1 MKSLRILTL
10 AGIIFAAYSVHAEA
24 PAPSF
29 DGMSIRVGANF
40 GLCGLLTIKPI
51 PKSQLDPSIPVNSQ
65 YKRIYLRAIR
75 YNDAGNE
82 KETTGVA
89 ELPIQGKQFSYG
101 WAGLGDAHYKIY
113 VFTKDENL
121 EEIPLDASKYVTIK
135 ADHNGACVGDRDS
148 YWEPLKMR

>member
-10 AGIIFAAYSVHAEA
+10 AGLVFAAYSVRAEA

-29 DGMSIRVGANF
+29 DGSTIRVGANF

-51 PKSQLDPSIPVNSQ
+51 PKSQLDPSIPVNRQ
-65 YKRIYLRAIR
+65 YEKIFVRAIR

-82 KETTGVA
+82 KETTGQTQ
-89 ELPIQGKQFSYG
+89 LPIQGKQFSYG

-113 VFTKDENL
+113 VFTTDEKDN
-121 EEIPLDASKYVTIK
+121 EIPLDASKYVTIK
-135 ADHNGACVGDRDS
+135 ADHNGTCVGDRDS